1 MSTTV
6 TNYISPDL
14 AYYFTDLARLPH
26 VSDEERQR
34 LTRSLSPTTRLDQ
47 QTRNRIVESHLSLV
61 THIARKR
68 CPSDCYHF
76 LPDIV
81 SEAAFMLLTITERHA
96 FQEGYDFT
104 SYVVACTDTAMKRA
118 LNNRRQLIKIPQSTL
133 WAAKQ
138 KGTLDQLLALQP
150 ESLDKY
156 MHWYDTDMIE
166 EPPASPVLSPQEVPP
181 RDPSQHAQV
190 QEWLSYLSPR
200 AQQVLSLRYGLSDDD
215 ERSLS
220 IADIAQE
227 LNLKP
232 QTVRYIERDAIKRIR
247 AIVNGTGTVIE
258 KDGHK
263 SVTGIYQ
270 GVYKKTN
277 YEQKLTPELVTLLM
291 QAAIGLCEQ
300 GIKVSAPQLA
310 KETGKSVHLVRAFLR
325 LYRDQIP
332 LVISPKQTRTREAR
346 LAALTQ
352 VYAEL
357 IAQGTPFSIKQ
368 LARAAHVR
376 NDLAAEFMHIQKGVQ
391 HAA

>member
-1 MSTTV
+1 MLTTI
-6 TNYISPDL
+6 TNYTSPDL
-14 AYYFTDLARLPH
+14 AYYYTDLARLPH
-26 VSDEERQR
+26 VTDEERQQ
-34 LTRSLSPTTRLDQ
+34 LTRSLSPMTRLDQ
-47 QTRNRIVESHLSLV
+47 QTRNRIVENHLSLV
-61 THIARKR
+61 TNIARKR
-68 CPSDCYHF
+68 CPSDCYRF
-76 LPDIV
+76 LPEIV
-81 SEAAFMLLTITERHA
+81 SEVAFMLVTVTDRYE
-96 FQEGYDFT
+96 FQEGCDFA
-104 SYVVACTDTAMKRA
+104 SYVVACTDTATKRA
-118 LNNRRQLIKIPQSTL
+118 LNNRQLIKIPQSTL
-133 WAAKQ
+133 WVAKQ
-138 KGTLDQLLALQP
+138 KGMLDQLYALQP

-156 MHWYDTDMIE
+156 MHWYDTDGIE
-166 EPPASPVLSPQEVPP
+166 EPAASPVLSAQEAPP
-181 RDPSQHAQV
+181 RDPVQHAQV

-263 SVTGIYQ
+263 SVIGIYQ

-291 QAAIGLCEQ
+291 QTAMSLCEQ
-300 GIKVSAPQLA
+300 GIKVSAPRLA

-325 LYRDQIP
+325 LHRDQIP
-332 LVISPKQTRTREAR
+332 LVINPKQTRTREAR
-346 LAALTQ
+346 FAALSQ

-376 NDLAAEFMHIQKGVQ
+376 NDLAAEFMHAQKGAQ